1 MGKREG
7 MKQGKPLYVHL
18 GAHRTGTSSFQMM
31 LAENR
36 DLLAQA
42 GFDIAYPGRDDIP
55 QGDLR
60 LKLPDPR
67 NLKQWEAKF
76 LPAATAELQRHATES
91 SHAMILSEENIP
103 GRLIHFPSGQFYP
116 VAEVRLQTL
125 AAAAQA
131 PVLRA
136 VLVVRDYTGL
146 YVSAYRKRAEDNKS
160 PPFAEGR
167 RNMLEMDRGWP
178 DLVRL
183 IFKHLKV
190 QELVVIDYGRRGRS
204 VDILGMLVPELAGVA
219 LREPARRMNHS
230 ATDAAL
236 VALQERYQAGET
248 LTREA
253 WQQIIAEHRDDKE
266 SRGVSEFTKR
276 QTRILQGR
284 YREHLDEIAA
294 MPAVMFLR

>member
-1 MGKREG
+1 MT
-7 MKQGKPLYVHL
+7 QGKPLYVHL

-36 DLLAQA
+36 DLLAAQ
-42 GFDIAYPGRDDIP
+42 GYDLAYPGRDDIP

-67 NLKQWEAKF
+67 NMGQWERRF
-76 LPAATAELQRHATES
+76 LPAAATELQRFVTPD

-103 GRLIHFPSGQFYP
+103 GRMIHFPAGQFYP
-116 VAEVRLQTL
+116 AAEARLQTL
-125 AAAAQA
+125 AAAAGA

-136 VLVVRDYTGL
+136 VLVVRDYTDL
-146 YVSAYRKRAEDNKS
+146 YISAYRKRAEDNKS
-160 PPFAEGR
+160 PAFAEGR
-167 RNMLEMDRGWP
+167 HNMLHMDRGWP

-183 IFKHLKV
+183 VFQYLKV
-190 QELVVIDYGRRGRS
+190 QELVVIDYPRRGRS
-204 VDILGMLVPELAGVA
+204 VDILGMLVPELAEVP

-236 VALQERYQAGET
+236 LALQERYSAGET
-248 LTREA
+248 LEREA
-253 WQQIIAEHRDDKE
+253 WQQIIAAHRDDIT

-276 QTRILQGR
+276 QTRILEGR
-284 YREHLDEIAA
+284 YKEHLDEIEL
-294 MPAVMFLR
+294 MPAVMLLR